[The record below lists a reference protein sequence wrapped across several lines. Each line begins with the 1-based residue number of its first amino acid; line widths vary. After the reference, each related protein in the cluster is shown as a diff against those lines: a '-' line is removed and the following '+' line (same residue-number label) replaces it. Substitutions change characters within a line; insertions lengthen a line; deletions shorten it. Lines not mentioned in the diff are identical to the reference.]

1 MSVWRTCRC
10 RSSCSFLGPV
20 LVFQSTTLSDVL
32 HIRAL
37 LHAGNM
43 AYRIHAR
50 GSRRWGYA
58 LQAIPGVASSIT
70 TQALYEAMYLRFV
83 PAERW
88 DGGLITQRRSR
99 NSLLYSPRK
108 ECDPFVKTIFT
119 FVFIQS
125 SILMKGICRV
135 ALNISY

>member
-1 MSVWRTCRC
+1 M
-10 RSSCSFLGPV
+10 

-88 DGGLITQRRSR
+88 DGGLITQRHLEIPCST
-99 NSLLYSPRK
+99 LLEKSAIHAIRGN
-108 ECDPFVKTIFT
+108 T
-119 FVFIQS
+119 S
-125 SILMKGICRV
+125 SHSFSFNRRF
-135 ALNISY
+135 